1 MLVNYGPASQISS
14 SEFLLRVSQLEK
26 SDFEQTTKLAQIEG
40 TVDGIT
46 STVSEE
52 FIENVNNTTK
62 KVSNIEQ
69 TVDSIKTAVTNEE
82 NGTIISSS
90 TLLQTVDGF
99 EARVVALEEGGT
111 GTIAENVLRFDAKTG
126 LVVDGSGGTVTIKS
140 GNLNLTGAISF
151 SDISDGTTT
160 VDNLIDSNTTVTGA
174 AQDALD
180 AYNKAV
186 DAQRDA
192 STAIDTA
199 NTAANNTVAGTRA
212 LSQITDWINGDG
224 TTSINGSSLKTGT
237 VVADYLAGSVVY
249 IYNEKNGNITGSIKP
264 KISDN
269 SSTIEGMGLFS
280 PNGNSVIHITN
291 SGAYMKYDE
300 TSNQIGATASGVGVT
315 AKGTNYYFGSTALYP
330 ETSGSRYLG
339 LSANRWNTVYISS
352 GTIQTSDRNQKN
364 SIESLPDKY
373 IALFDNL
380 EAKRY
385 KMNDGTSGRY
395 HVGFIAQDVEEAMAV
410 VGIDSQ
416 DFGGFVKDKD
426 ENDNDTYML
435 RYDEFIGILAAKIK
449 QLESRIEQLEAN

>member
-1 MLVNYGPASQISS
+1 MLVNYGPSSQISS

-40 TVDGIT
+40 NINSIT
-46 STVSEE
+46 STVQTQT
-52 FIENVNNTTK
+52 ENINGISSQTSTLA
-62 KVSNIEQ
+62 Q
-69 TVDSIKTAVTNEE
+69 TVSDFTARIEKVEGANKDYTEIKATLDGLTITTE
-82 NGTIISSS
+82 NGKTII
-90 TLLQTVDGF
+90 DG
-99 EARVVALEEGGT
+99 GN
-111 GTIAENVLRFDAKTG
+111 IDAT
-126 LVVDGSGGTVTIKS
+126 
-140 GNLNLTGAISF
+140 NLNLTGSIIF
-151 SDISDGTTT
+151 SDIADGTSS
-160 VDNLIDSNTTVTGA
+160 VNNLITNNTTVSKA
-174 AQDALD
+174 ASDAGDALSAAVLAQQAAED
-180 AYNKAV
+180 AENAV
-186 DAQRDA
+186 V
-192 STAIDTA
+192 
-199 NTAANNTVAGTRA
+199 NTSNIMT
-212 LSQITDWINGDG
+212 SWINGSTNTTIDGSSVKTPSIYTKHIHMGGNLTVYTTETGATKGGFIGYAPSKNDG
-224 TTSINGSSLKTGT
+224 TPGMRMASS
-237 VVADYLAGSVVY
+237 
-249 IYNEKNGNITGSIKP
+249 N
-264 KISDN
+264 
-269 SSTIEGMGLFS
+269 
-280 PNGNSVIHITN
+280 
-291 SGAYMKYDE
+291 E
-300 TSNQIGATASGVGVT
+300 TSEFHVTNNGAFMRCQGTQNQIGATASGVGVT
-315 AKGTNYYFGSTALYP
+315 AQGTNYYFGSTALYP

-435 RYDEFIGILAAKIK
+435 RYDEFIGILTAKIK

>member
-1 MLVNYGPASQISS
+1 MLVNYGPASQFSS
-14 SEFLLRVSQLEK
+14 SEFLLRVSKLEK
-26 SDFEQTTKLAQIEG
+26 SDYEQTTKLAQIEG

-46 STVSEE
+46 STVESQT
-52 FIENVNNTTK
+52 ENINGISSQTSTLT
-62 KVSNIEQ
+62 Q
-69 TVDSIKTAVTNEE
+69 TVSDFTARIEKVEGANKDYTEIKATLDGLTITTE
-82 NGTIISSS
+82 NGKTII
-90 TLLQTVDGF
+90 DG
-99 EARVVALEEGGT
+99 GNIDT
-111 GTIAENVLRFDAKTG
+111 T
-126 LVVDGSGGTVTIKS
+126 
-140 GNLNLTGAISF
+140 NLNLTGTISF

-174 AQDALD
+174 AKDALD
-180 AYNKAV
+180 AYKKAV
-186 DAQRDA
+186 DAQKDA

-249 IYNEKNGNITGSIKP
+249 IYNKKNGNITGYIEP

-291 SGAYMKYDE
+291 SGAYMKYDG

-435 RYDEFIGILAAKIK
+435 RYDEFIGILTAKIK
-449 QLESRIEQLEAN
+449 QLESRIEQLEA

>member
-1 MLVNYGPASQISS
+1 MLVNYGPASQFSS
-14 SEFLLRVSQLEK
+14 SEFLLRVSKLEK
-26 SDFEQTTKLAQIEG
+26 SDYEQTTKLAQIEG

-46 STVSEE
+46 STVESQT
-52 FIENVNNTTK
+52 ENINGISSQTSTLT
-62 KVSNIEQ
+62 Q
-69 TVDSIKTAVTNEE
+69 TVSDFTARIEKVEGANKDYTEIKATLDGLTITTE
-82 NGTIISSS
+82 NGKTII
-90 TLLQTVDGF
+90 DG
-99 EARVVALEEGGT
+99 GNIDT
-111 GTIAENVLRFDAKTG
+111 T
-126 LVVDGSGGTVTIKS
+126 
-140 GNLNLTGAISF
+140 NLNLTGTISF

-174 AQDALD
+174 AKDALD
-180 AYNKAV
+180 AYKKAV
-186 DAQRDA
+186 DAQKDA

-199 NTAANNTVAGTRA
+199 NTAANNTVAGTEA
-212 LSQITDWINGDG
+212 LNRITHWINGTGD
-224 TTSINGSSLKTGT
+224 TTINGSSLETGT

-291 SGAYMKYDE
+291 SGAYMKYDG

-435 RYDEFIGILAAKIK
+435 RYDEFIGILTAKIK
-449 QLESRIEQLEAN
+449 QLESRIEQLEA

>member
-46 STVSEE
+46 STVEAQT
-52 FIENVNNTTK
+52 ENINGISSQTSTLT
-62 KVSNIEQ
+62 Q
-69 TVDSIKTAVTNEE
+69 TVSDFTARIEKVEGANEDYTEIKATLDGLTITTE
-82 NGTIISSS
+82 NGKTII
-90 TLLQTVDGF
+90 DG
-99 EARVVALEEGGT
+99 GNIDT
-111 GTIAENVLRFDAKTG
+111 T
-126 LVVDGSGGTVTIKS
+126 
-140 GNLNLTGAISF
+140 NLNLTGAIRF

-180 AYNKAV
+180 AYKKAV
-186 DAQRDA
+186 DAQKDA
-192 STAIDTA
+192 NAAIDTA
-199 NTAANNTVAGTRA
+199 NIAANNTVAGTRA

-291 SGAYMKYDE
+291 SGAYMKYDG

-426 ENDNDTYML
+426 ENDNGTYML
-435 RYDEFIGILAAKIK
+435 RYDEFIGILTAKIK

>member
-1 MLVNYGPASQISS
+1 MLVNYGPSSQISS

-40 TVDGIT
+40 NIDSIT
-46 STVSEE
+46 STVQTQT
-52 FIENVNNTTK
+52 ENINGISSQTSTLT
-62 KVSNIEQ
+62 Q
-69 TVDSIKTAVTNEE
+69 TVSDFTARIERVEGANEDYTEIKATLDGLTITTE
-82 NGTIISSS
+82 NGKTII
-90 TLLQTVDGF
+90 DG
-99 EARVVALEEGGT
+99 GNIDT
-111 GTIAENVLRFDAKTG
+111 T
-126 LVVDGSGGTVTIKS
+126 
-140 GNLNLTGAISF
+140 NLNLTGAIRF

-180 AYNKAV
+180 AYKKAV
-186 DAQRDA
+186 AAQKDA

-199 NTAANNTVAGTRA
+199 NTAANNTAAGTEA

-237 VVADYLAGSVVY
+237 VVADYLAGSKVY
-249 IYNEKNGNITGSIKP
+249 IYNKKSGNITGYIEP

-291 SGAYMKYDE
+291 SGAYMKCDG
-300 TSNQIGATASGVGVT
+300 TSNQIGATASGVGVA
-315 AKGTNYYFGSTALYP
+315 AKGTQYYFSSTALYP

-339 LSANRWNTVYISS
+339 LANNRWNTVYISS

-435 RYDEFIGILAAKIK
+435 RYDEFIGILTAKIK

>member
-1 MLVNYGPASQISS
+1 MLVNYGPSSQISS

-40 TVDGIT
+40 NIDSIT
-46 STVSEE
+46 STVQTQT
-52 FIENVNNTTK
+52 ENINGISSQTSTLT
-62 KVSNIEQ
+62 Q
-69 TVDSIKTAVTNEE
+69 TVSDFTARIEKVEGANKDYTEIKATLDGLTITTE
-82 NGTIISSS
+82 NGKTII
-90 TLLQTVDGF
+90 DG
-99 EARVVALEEGGT
+99 GNIDT
-111 GTIAENVLRFDAKTG
+111 T
-126 LVVDGSGGTVTIKS
+126 
-140 GNLNLTGAISF
+140 NLNLTGAISF

-237 VVADYLAGSVVY
+237 VVADYLAGSKVL
-249 IYNEKNGNITGSIKP
+249 IYNKKNGNITGYIEP

-291 SGAYMKYDE
+291 SGAYMKYDG
-300 TSNQIGATASGVGVT
+300 TSNQIGATTSGVGVT
-315 AKGTNYYFGSTALYP
+315 ASGTNYYFGSTALYP

-339 LSANRWNTVYISS
+339 LANNKWHSVYAAS
-352 GTIQTSDRNQKN
+352 GTIQTSDQNQKN

-435 RYDEFIGILAAKIK
+435 RYDEFIGILTAKIK

>member
-40 TVDGIT
+40 NIDSIT
-46 STVSEE
+46 STVQAQT
-52 FIENVNNTTK
+52 ENINGISSQTSTLT
-62 KVSNIEQ
+62 Q
-69 TVDSIKTAVTNEE
+69 TVSDFTARIEKVEGANKDYTEIKATLDGLTITTE
-82 NGTIISSS
+82 NGKTII
-90 TLLQTVDGF
+90 DG
-99 EARVVALEEGGT
+99 GNIDT
-111 GTIAENVLRFDAKTG
+111 T
-126 LVVDGSGGTVTIKS
+126 
-140 GNLNLTGAISF
+140 NLNLTGTISF

-199 NTAANNTVAGTRA
+199 NIAANNTVAGTEA

-237 VVADYLAGSVVY
+237 VVADYLAGSKIL
-249 IYNEKNGNITGSIKP
+249 IYNKKNGNRTGYIEP

-280 PNGNSVIHITN
+280 PNGNAVIHITN
-291 SGAYMKYDE
+291 SGSYMKCDG

-315 AKGTNYYFGSTALYP
+315 AQGTNYYFGSTALYP

-435 RYDEFIGILAAKIK
+435 RYDEFIGILTAKIK

>member
-1 MLVNYGPASQISS
+1 MLVNYGPSSQISS

-40 TVDGIT
+40 NIDSIT
-46 STVSEE
+46 STVQTQTENINGISSQTSTLTQTVSD
-52 FIENVNNTTK
+52 FTARIERVEGANEDYTEIKATLDGLTITTK
-62 KVSNIEQ
+62 
-69 TVDSIKTAVTNEE
+69 
-82 NGTIISSS
+82 NGKTII
-90 TLLQTVDGF
+90 DG
-99 EARVVALEEGGT
+99 GN
-111 GTIAENVLRFDAKTG
+111 IDAT
-126 LVVDGSGGTVTIKS
+126 
-140 GNLNLTGAISF
+140 NLNLTGAISF

-199 NTAANNTVAGTRA
+199 NTAANNTVAGTEA

-237 VVADYLAGSVVY
+237 VVADYLAGSKIL
-249 IYNEKNGNITGSIKP
+249 IYNKKNGNRTGYIEP

-280 PNGNSVIHITN
+280 PNGNAVIHITN
-291 SGAYMKYDE
+291 SGSYMKCDG

-315 AKGTNYYFGSTALYP
+315 AQGTNYYFGSTALYP

-435 RYDEFIGILAAKIK
+435 RYDEFIGILTAKIK

>member
-40 TVDGIT
+40 NIDSIT
-46 STVSEE
+46 STVQTQT
-52 FIENVNNTTK
+52 ENINGISSQTSTLT
-62 KVSNIEQ
+62 Q
-69 TVDSIKTAVTNEE
+69 TVSDFTARIERVEGANKDYTEIKATLDGLTITTE
-82 NGTIISSS
+82 NGKTII
-90 TLLQTVDGF
+90 DG
-99 EARVVALEEGGT
+99 GNIDT
-111 GTIAENVLRFDAKTG
+111 T
-126 LVVDGSGGTVTIKS
+126 
-140 GNLNLTGAISF
+140 NLNLTGTISF

-186 DAQRDA
+186 DAQKDA

-237 VVADYLAGSVVY
+237 VVADYLAGSKVL
-249 IYNEKNGNITGSIKP
+249 IYNKKNGNITGYIEP

-269 SSTIEGMGLFS
+269 SNTIEGMGLFS
-280 PNGNSVIHITN
+280 PNGNAVIHITN
-291 SGAYMKYDE
+291 SGSYMKCDG

-315 AKGTNYYFGSTALYP
+315 AQGTNYYFGSTALYP

-435 RYDEFIGILAAKIK
+435 RYDEFIGILTAKIK